1 MMRNMKPDATT
12 RGESVLATVRADIV
26 HGVLPPGSKL
36 AFAMLTERYA
46 ASTGVLREVLPRLVE
61 QGLVTSRAQLGYRVM
76 TLSLADLRHLTA
88 ARVALEGQVLRQ
100 SIESGDTGWEGEV
113 VAAHHRLSRTMMH
126 DGDRLNPTWVDEHL
140 GFHRTLQ
147 AGCPNPVL
155 RDVAERLRTVA
166 EVYRSAAAG
175 MAGPLDDAGA
185 RHRALTD
192 LAVGRRADDAVAM
205 LQAHIEGSSEALA
218 RACFD
223 SALTAAAPRQ
233 RLVDDAFAAS
243 A

>member
-1 MMRNMKPDATT
+1 MKPDATT

-76 TLSLADLRHLTA
+76 TLNLADLRHLTA
-88 ARVALEGQVLRQ
+88 ARIALEGQVLRQ
-100 SIESGDTGWEGEV
+100 SVESGDTGWEGEV
-113 VAAHHRLSRTMMH
+113 VAAHHRLSRTPMH
-126 DGDRLNPTWVDEHL
+126 DGERLNPAWVDEHL
-140 GFHRTLQ
+140 AFHRALL

-166 EVYRSAAAG
+166 EVYRSAAAVV
-175 MAGPLDDAGA
+175 AGPLDEAGA
-185 RHRALTD
+185 RHRAITD

-205 LQAHIEGSSEALA
+205 LQAHIEDSSETLA
-218 RACFD
+218 RVCLD
-223 SALTAAAPRQ
+223 SALTAAARRE
-233 RLVDDAFAAS
+233 RLVDDAVAAS